1 MTSCAGGL
9 RCHASKEGFIMVP
22 IADAPIEHV
31 PPRLTAQDRCDAC
44 GAQAYIAA
52 TVNGSELLYCAH
64 HGRLFAPRLR
74 PLATSWT
81 DETRRLNN

>member
-1 MTSCAGGL
+1 
-9 RCHASKEGFIMVP
+9 MVTA
-22 IADAPIEHV
+22 ADAPIEYV
-31 PPRLTAQDRCDAC
+31 PSRLTALDRCDAC

-64 HGRLFAPRLR
+64 HGRQFAARLR

-81 DETRRLNN
+81 DETGRLRS

>member
-1 MTSCAGGL
+1 MAFS
-9 RCHASKEGFIMVP
+9 
-22 IADAPIEHV
+22 ADGPIEYV
-31 PPRLTAQDRCDAC
+31 PSRLTVQDRCDAC

-52 TVNGSELLYCAH
+52 TVNGSELLYCAR

-81 DETRRLNN
+81 DETHRLNR

>member
-1 MTSCAGGL
+1 
-9 RCHASKEGFIMVP
+9 MVP
-22 IADAPIEHV
+22 DAGAPIEHV
-31 PPRLTAQDRCDAC
+31 PSRLTSRDRCDAC

-74 PLATSWT
+74 LLATSWT
-81 DETRRLNN
+81 DETRRLSNST